1 MTLSYCFLVFSRDM
15 YLKKDDPQILG
26 STSEQSSQA
35 DTEGKTKNK
44 SCSDP
49 QNLNLL
55 DVRNEH
61 RMLRKCSAQ
70 TVKQSTL
77 F

>member
-15 YLKKDDPQILG
+15 YLKKDDPKILG

-35 DTEGKTKNK
+35 DTENK
-44 SCSDP
+44 SYSDP

>member
-1 MTLSYCFLVFSRDM
+1 M
-15 YLKKDDPQILG
+15 YLKRDDHKILG
-26 STSEQSSQA
+26 NTREQSSQA
-35 DTEGKTKNK
+35 DTEGKTENK

-55 DVRNEH
+55 DIRNKH
-61 RMLRKCSAQ
+61 GMLRKCSAQ

>member
-1 MTLSYCFLVFSRDM
+1 M
-15 YLKKDDPQILG
+15 YLKRDDHKILG
-26 STSEQSSQA
+26 NTSEQSSQA
-35 DTEGKTKNK
+35 DPEGKTENK

-55 DVRNEH
+55 DVRIEH

-70 TVKQSTL
+70 AVKQSTL

>member
-1 MTLSYCFLVFSRDM
+1 M
-15 YLKKDDPQILG
+15 YLKRDDHKILEN
-26 STSEQSSQA
+26 TSEQSSQT
-35 DTEGKTKNK
+35 DTEGKTENK

-55 DVRNEH
+55 DIRNEH
-61 RMLRKCSAQ
+61 RMLRKCLAQ
-70 TVKQSTL
+70 AVKQSTL